1 MSSVKTILPDASVY
15 ERVEELGLP
24 FDGQTF
30 PSALSPVFDQLVSK
44 VGAKVVI
51 EVGSHKGGSAVRWA
65 EAMGQRASCIA
76 WTLGWT
82 LLKPS

>member
-15 ERVEELGLP
+15 ERVEELKLP
-24 FDGQTF
+24 LDGQTF

-65 EAMGQRASCIA
+65 CKNGWYPSSTPPPKGPSC
-76 WTLGWT
+76 
-82 LLKPS
+82 